1 MENEEVQAGH
11 SRQTIFFAFLVIL
24 FGIFFAGILAQ
35 ADSAAFDL
43 VGPRV
48 EMTVTRD
55 GKRLPISSVSHFQ
68 QGDRLWIHTEFP
80 GNQSVHYLLVVAFLQ
95 GPTNPPQEKW
105 FTRVETWTKH
115 AREEGSVVTVP
126 QDAQQAL
133 LFLAPETGG
142 DFSTLSST
150 VRSRPGVFVR
160 ASQDLNQASLDRT
173 RVDTYLREIQDTSN
187 TDPDDLHKRTLQLA
201 KSLRLKIDEDCFNK
215 PAEEQTSCL
224 TQNTEQMV
232 LDDGHNQSLVAALT
246 SGPSSDLIGAVSA
259 MPGAGGGFYSPY
271 VGSVMDLARL
281 LSNLHTAEYQYIPA
295 LTLPKEDQLNLRLN
309 APPSFRNP
317 KSVLV
322 VGLPPVSPAQLPPLR
337 PSNPKEFFCLQ
348 KSPLVLPVEGAPL
361 VFSSGIAHD
370 FALRLKGKDGEDIE
384 LPATPDAARGGFVID
399 AHTLKANELN
409 AEITGT
415 LHGFWGFRAYDGPAF
430 HLRSAQPDMWKIP
443 AADASA
449 LIVGR
454 EDTIHLTGGCI
465 WCVKQVT
472 AQDEKGTMLKA
483 SWKVQEPDK
492 LEVQIPMK
500 DEPAGGVT
508 LQVEQYGMSQP
519 DGVALHAYAEEARL
533 DGFTFHAGDCDGV
546 LSGTR
551 LDEVEKAELNKISFA
566 PGKLSREKQE
576 DHLELVAPG
585 SAAIAKW
592 QPGEKLELHAV
603 LKDGRTLDLQ
613 TTVEPPR
620 PRVALVSKSV
630 QPGAAPFSVRLENN
644 GELPQNGRLTF
655 FVKSEL
661 PAKFPRTEKI
671 EISTADASFDSML
684 SVGDGSLI
692 RQDSQ
697 SVLATFD
704 PLKNFGPSAFGPLQF
719 RAVDESGATGDWQP
733 LANLVR
739 IPVLKDVLCPD
750 AADKPCTLRGT
761 NLFLLD
767 SVAADAQFKDMVA
780 VPAGYAEA
788 TLSVPRPNGTLL
800 YIKLRDDPATVDSVA
815 LPVLPVPDGQ

>member
-1 MENEEVQAGH
+1 MENDEVQASL
-11 SRQTIFFAFLVIL
+11 SRQSLFLSLLIIL
-24 FGIFFAGILAQ
+24 FGTFFAGTVAR

-43 VGPRV
+43 VGPQV

-55 GKRLPISSVSHFQ
+55 GKTLPISSVSHFQ

-80 GNQSVHYLLVVAFLQ
+80 SNQSVHYLLVVAFLQ

-105 FTRVETWTKH
+105 FTRVETWTKQ

-150 VRSRPGVFVR
+150 VRARPGVFVR

-187 TDPDDLHKRTLQLA
+187 TDPDELHKRTLQLA
-201 KSLRLKIDEDCFNK
+201 KTLRLKIDEDCFDK

-232 LDDGHNQSLVAALT
+232 LDDGHNPSLVAALT

-295 LTLPKEDQLNLRLN
+295 LTLPKKDQLNLRLN

-322 VGLPPVSPAQLPPLR
+322 VGLPPVAPAQLPPLR
-337 PSNPKEFFCLQ
+337 PSNPKQIFCLQ

-370 FALRLKGKDGEDIE
+370 FALRVKGKDGNDIE

-399 AHTLKANELN
+399 AHALKQDELK

-430 HLRSAQPDMWKIP
+430 QLRSAQPDNWKIP

-465 WCVKQVT
+465 WCVKLVT
-472 AQDEKGTMLKA
+472 AQEEKGTNLKTT
-483 SWKVQEPDK
+483 WKVQTPDK
-492 LEVQIPMK
+492 LEVQIPLK
-500 DEPAGGVT
+500 DEPAGDVT
-508 LQVEQYGMSQP
+508 LQVDQYGMSKP
-519 DGVALHAYAEEARL
+519 DNVTLHAYAEEARL
-533 DGFTFHAGDCDGV
+533 DGFTFHAGDSEGV
-546 LSGTR
+546 LTGTR
-551 LDEVEKAELNKISFA
+551 LDEVENADLNKISFA

-576 DHLELVAPG
+576 DRLELVAPR

-592 QPGEKLELHAV
+592 QPGEKLALHAV

-613 TTVEPPR
+613 ATVDPPR
-620 PRVALVSKSV
+620 PKVALVSKSV
-630 QPGAAPFSVRLENN
+630 QAGATQFSVHLENN

-655 FVKSEL
+655 FVESEV
-661 PAKFPRTEKI
+661 PKKFPRTEKI
-671 EISTADASFDSML
+671 EVATVDASFDFTL
-684 SVGDGSLI
+684 SVADGNLV

-697 SVLATFD
+697 SVIATFD

-719 RAVDESGATGDWQP
+719 RAVDETGSTGDWQP
-733 LANLVR
+733 LASLVR

-750 AADKPCTLRGT
+750 AAEKQCTLHGS

-767 SVAADAQFKDMVA
+767 SVAADPQFKDMVA
-780 VPAGYAEA
+780 VPAGYADA

-815 LPVLPVPDGQ
+815 LPVLPIPDGQ

>member
-1 MENEEVQAGH
+1 MENDEVQGGLL
-11 SRQTIFFAFLVIL
+11 RPFIFSALLIVI
-24 FGIFFAGILAQ
+24 FGIVLVASAAR

-55 GKRLPISSVSHFQ
+55 GKTLPISSVSRFHP
-68 QGDRLWIHTEFP
+68 GDRLWIHTDFP
-80 GNQSVHYLLVVAFLQ
+80 SNQSVHFLLVVAFLQ
-95 GPTNPPQEKW
+95 GPTNPPQAKW
-105 FTRVETWTKH
+105 FTRVETWTRQ

-142 DFSTLSST
+142 DFSTLSAT
-150 VRSRPGVFVR
+150 VRARPGVFVR

-173 RVDTYLREIQDTSN
+173 RVDTYLRAIQDSSN

-201 KSLRLKIDEDCFNK
+201 KSLRLKIDEDCFDK

-224 TQNTEQMV
+224 TRNTEQMV

-295 LTLPKEDQLNLRLN
+295 LTLPKKDQLNLRLN

-322 VGLPPVSPAQLPPLR
+322 VGLPPVAPAQLPPLR
-337 PSNPKEFFCLQ
+337 PSNPKQIFCLQ

-361 VFSSGIAHD
+361 VYSSGIAHD
-370 FALRLKGKDGEDIE
+370 FALRLKGKDGSDIE
-384 LPATPDAARGGFVID
+384 LPAMPDAARGGFVID
-399 AHTLKANELN
+399 AHALKQNELN
-409 AEITGT
+409 AQITGT

-430 HLRSAQPDMWKIP
+430 QLRSAQPDIWKIP
-443 AADASA
+443 SADASA

-472 AQDEKGTMLKA
+472 ALDEKGTDMKA
-483 SWKVQEPDK
+483 TWKVEEPDK
-492 LEVQIPMK
+492 LQVQIPLK

-508 LQVEQYGMSQP
+508 LQVDQYGMAKP
-519 DGVALHAYAEEARL
+519 DGVTLHAYAEEARL
-533 DGFTFHAGDCDGV
+533 DGFTFHAGDSQGV
-546 LSGTR
+546 LTGTR

-566 PGKLSREKQE
+566 PAKLSREKQE
-576 DHLELVAPG
+576 DTLDLVP
-585 SAAIAKW
+585 SSPAAIAKW
-592 QPGEKLELHAV
+592 QPGEKLALHAV

-613 TTVEPPR
+613 TAVEPPR
-620 PRVALVSKSV
+620 PKVALVSKSV

-655 FVKSEL
+655 FVKSEV
-661 PAKFPRTEKI
+661 PGKFPRTEKI
-671 EISTADASFDSML
+671 EVATADASFDFML
-684 SVGDGSLI
+684 SVADGNLV

-704 PLKNFGPSAFGPLQF
+704 PLKDFGPSAFGPLQF
-719 RAVDESGATGDWQP
+719 RAVDETGSSGDWQP

-739 IPVLKDVLCPD
+739 IPVLKDVQCPD
-750 AADKPCTLRGT
+750 AADKQCTLRGS
-761 NLFLLD
+761 NLFLID
-767 SVAADAQFKDMVA
+767 SVAADPQFKDMVT
-780 VPAGYAEA
+780 VPAGYADA
-788 TLSVPRPNGTLL
+788 TLNVPRPNGTLL

-815 LPVLPVPDGQ
+815 LPVLPIPDGQ